1 MGCWDPQVEN
11 HCPSPFLGLQKKG
24 KPPLGT
30 SRNRQEPTRKTGTRP
45 EQEAKARTE
54 GLTLPVRSSR
64 PEKVGTG
71 PAGSGGKA
79 ACTPTR
85 KASKGS
91 NISVLKASKVFRKRK

>member
-11 HCPSPFLGLQKKG
+11 HYPTPFLGLQKKG
-24 KPPLGT
+24 KPPTGT
-30 SRNRQEPTRKTGTRP
+30 SRNKQEPNRKTGTSVAP
-45 EQEAKARTE
+45 EAKAGAE
-54 GLTLPVRSSR
+54 GLTPPVRSSR

-91 NISVLKASKVFRKRK
+91 SSSVLKANRVLRKRK